1 MLFLFEEGVYLKCML
16 LERNVVFELDGST
29 FSHYGG
35 RGGTSKTSSSIT
47 IKCNLLKLRDQ

>member
-29 FSHYGG
+29 FSYYEG
-35 RGGTSKTSSSIT
+35 RGGTGKTSSSIT
-47 IKCNLLKLRDQ
+47 IKM